1 MSEKKSFSDYV
12 KDLDKDVTL
21 IVALAALL
29 LVLVAA
35 FAAAFLLPPNIPSP
49 VMPEGTVEVYA
60 GPDSSAAFYWP
71 QLPEGVTC
79 RVQVRESG
87 SSRFVKAAEGG
98 AEGPALLSW
107 NKYKQP
113 MTLRFSAVAEGKN
126 ALGAGRKL
134 ESDSF
139 LEITVNLSALVSP
152 RDLKSQ
158 TRDNG
163 TLELTWDGVENAR
176 YAVCLT
182 EEGGWE
188 REQCTVVKTAEDQT
202 ALLRFGAGGD
212 LEMPEHDQALMLT
225 VRETE
230 EGSGYTLYGP
240 PCSPV
245 PLARG
250 NLLTGQL
257 SLQYEETGQRLYTL
271 RWNETKG
278 DYYEIQKWD
287 ADSRRW
293 DTVGQ
298 VEAGEELAYETGRVA
313 SGSECRYRVAAY
325 EKTSALP
332 RIAAGPEEISFQ
344 ADYSPLYA
352 TVWPIQDQPLR
363 GEARESAAALTTI
376 PGGTALCVLEEQ
388 NGYFQV
394 RYRDTYGYVDSRFCM
409 IDLAEYLGDL
419 CTYDITNSY
428 SSVFKVHEYPIG
440 QITGEVIK
448 GFENVRQAD
457 GDYLV
462 PLLYPTAQKLIK
474 AAGAAEKDGYRLKI
488 YEAYRPNEATRFLY
502 DTTIAQLDNPILGAD
517 GSTLPVDGAVT
528 DRTAA
533 DGAAAPARMARAAA
547 EPEAAPEEEPEP
559 VLPPDVTIDGGGS
572 APDASGEP
580 GTSETTAAPSAPSTP
595 STPPAAPDPGTGG
608 DPPAQPSTEPA
619 APAEPAP
626 APAPEPEPNILT
638 LGKVMTDGR
647 FNISAFLAASVSN
660 HNRGIALDLTL
671 ETDSGGAELEM
682 QSAIHDLS
690 WYAATYRNNDN
701 ARLLEKYMKDIG
713 GLTGLTSE
721 WWHFQDDELKA
732 ELKLTGYLAKGIS
745 SEGWKK
751 DDTGWRYLKGDGT
764 PYRNTTINIGS
775 KQYKVGED
783 GYVSE

>member
-1 MSEKKSFSDYV
+1 M
-12 KDLDKDVTL
+12 
-21 IVALAALL
+21 
-29 LVLVAA
+29 
-35 FAAAFLLPPNIPSP
+35 
-49 VMPEGTVEVYA
+49 
-60 GPDSSAAFYWP
+60 
-71 QLPEGVTC
+71 
-79 RVQVRESG
+79 
-87 SSRFVKAAEGG
+87 
-98 AEGPALLSW
+98 
-107 NKYKQP
+107 
-113 MTLRFSAVAEGKN
+113 
-126 ALGAGRKL
+126 
-134 ESDSF
+134 
-139 LEITVNLSALVSP
+139 
-152 RDLKSQ
+152 
-158 TRDNG
+158 
-163 TLELTWDGVENAR
+163 
-176 YAVCLT
+176 
-182 EEGGWE
+182 
-188 REQCTVVKTAEDQT
+188 
-202 ALLRFGAGGD
+202 
-212 LEMPEHDQALMLT
+212 
-225 VRETE
+225 
-230 EGSGYTLYGP
+230 
-240 PCSPV
+240 
-245 PLARG
+245 
-250 NLLTGQL
+250 
-257 SLQYEETGQRLYTL
+257 
-271 RWNETKG
+271 
-278 DYYEIQKWD
+278 
-287 ADSRRW
+287 
-293 DTVGQ
+293 GQ

-388 NGYFQV
+388 DGYFQV

-547 EPEAAPEEEPEP
+547 EPEAADGSAAPEEEPEP

-572 APDASGEP
+572 APDAGGEP

-595 STPPAAPDPGTGG
+595 STPPRPPIPVRAAIPRRSRPRSLRRPRSPRQ
-608 DPPAQPSTEPA
+608 PPRRSRNP
-619 APAEPAP
+619 
-626 APAPEPEPNILT
+626 
-638 LGKVMTDGR
+638 
-647 FNISAFLAASVSN
+647 IS
-660 HNRGIALDLTL
+660 
-671 ETDSGGAELEM
+671 
-682 QSAIHDLS
+682 
-690 WYAATYRNNDN
+690 
-701 ARLLEKYMKDIG
+701 
-713 GLTGLTSE
+713 
-721 WWHFQDDELKA
+721 
-732 ELKLTGYLAKGIS
+732 
-745 SEGWKK
+745 
-751 DDTGWRYLKGDGT
+751 
-764 PYRNTTINIGS
+764 
-775 KQYKVGED
+775 
-783 GYVSE
+783 